1 MKLKALAM
9 AAMVGLGTLPMAL
22 QAAEVPEGP
31 HVVTSGTASVDAT
44 PDIATLAIEVSVS
57 SKDAAQAKKQVD
69 ERVAQYFDFLQ
80 KNNIEKKDISAANLR
95 TQPEYDYLKTGES
108 VLKGYRAVRQV
119 QVTLRQLDK
128 LNELL
133 DGALKSGLNE
143 IRAVELG
150 VAKPDVY
157 REQARQKRSRTR
169 LSRPNPWPKASTP
182 SWGRCTAFATGLP
195 TTSRCRWRGCIRR
208 PVRRRKA
215 TRRKPMNSKAFTS
228 TIRWMWCSSCSATP
242 CSKVFVLK
250 KRFAAANLFVL
261 ILTQHLVAVFQQ
273 RVGHFA
279 HHAAFRREAVP
290 VQHAALVQPG
300 VRSISSP
307 DASSFRSAGEG
318 SYSRWC
324 PGVPAARRLPTS
336 SRCGRARC
344 PATDRSSAAGTPGAC
359 RRDDR
364 RPPPALSAARAG
376 DAAREVALGEAAGG
390 HEQIVQC
397 PSRSTRQLG
406 SGCG

>member
-1 MKLKALAM
+1 M

-22 QAAEVPEGP
+22 QAAELPEGP

-157 REQARQKRSRTR
+157 REQARQKAIENATQQAESLAKGFHAKLGPVYSIRYRVANYQPMPVAR
-169 LSRPNPWPKASTP
+169 MYK
-182 SWGRCTAFATGLP
+182 TAG
-195 TTSRCRWRGCIRR
+195 
-208 PVRRRKA
+208 
-215 TRRKPMNSKAFTS
+215 
-228 TIRWMWCSSCSATP
+228 
-242 CSKVFVLK
+242 
-250 KRFAAANLFVL
+250 AAAEN
-261 ILTQHLVAVFQQ
+261 
-273 RVGHFA
+273 
-279 HHAAFRREAVP
+279 
-290 VQHAALVQPG
+290 
-300 VRSISSP
+300 
-307 DASSFRSAGEG
+307 
-318 SYSRWC
+318 
-324 PGVPAARRLPTS
+324 
-336 SRCGRARC
+336 
-344 PATDRSSAAGTPGAC
+344 
-359 RRDDR
+359 
-364 RPPPALSAARAG
+364 
-376 DAAREVALGEAAGG
+376 DAAQTYEQQSIHFDDQVDVVFELQRNAA
-390 HEQIVQC
+390 Q
-397 PSRSTRQLG
+397 
-406 SGCG
+406 

>member
-22 QAAEVPEGP
+22 QAAELPEGP

-157 REQARQKRSRTR
+157 REQARQKAIE
-169 LSRPNPWPKASTP
+169 N
-182 SWGRCTAFATGLP
+182 ATQQAESL
-195 TTSRCRWRGCIRR
+195 
-208 PVRRRKA
+208 A
-215 TRRKPMNSKAFTS
+215 
-228 TIRWMWCSSCSATP
+228 
-242 CSKVFVLK
+242 
-250 KRFAAANLFVL
+250 KRFHAKLGPVYSIRYRVANYQPMPVARMYKAAGAAAEN
-261 ILTQHLVAVFQQ
+261 
-273 RVGHFA
+273 
-279 HHAAFRREAVP
+279 
-290 VQHAALVQPG
+290 
-300 VRSISSP
+300 
-307 DASSFRSAGEG
+307 
-318 SYSRWC
+318 
-324 PGVPAARRLPTS
+324 
-336 SRCGRARC
+336 
-344 PATDRSSAAGTPGAC
+344 
-359 RRDDR
+359 
-364 RPPPALSAARAG
+364 
-376 DAAREVALGEAAGG
+376 DAAQTYEQQSIHFDDQVDVVFELQRNAA
-390 HEQIVQC
+390 Q
-397 PSRSTRQLG
+397 
-406 SGCG
+406 

>member
-290 VQHAALVQPG
+290 VQHAALVQPRRQIDQFTG
-300 VRSISSP
+300 CQLLFDLQVRIIQQVVP
-307 DASSFRSAGEG
+307 WRASCTKASDEFTMWQGTLPGDRSKFCCRNA
-318 SYSRWC
+318 WC
-324 PGVPAARRLPTS
+324 MS
-336 SRCGRARC
+336 SR
-344 PATDRSSAAGTPGAC
+344 
-359 RRDDR
+359 
-364 RPPPALSAARAG
+364 
-376 DAAREVALGEAAGG
+376 
-390 HEQIVQC
+390 
-397 PSRSTRQLG
+397 
-406 SGCG
+406 

>member
-1 MKLKALAM
+1 MAM
-9 AAMVGLGTLPMAL
+9 AAMIGLGTLPLAL

-31 HVVTSGTASVDAT
+31 HVVTSGTSSVDAT

-157 REQARQKRSRTR
+157 REQARQKAIENATQQA
-169 LSRPNPWPKASTP
+169 ASLAKGFNAKLGP
-182 SWGRCTAFATGLP
+182 VYS
-195 TTSRCRWRGCIRR
+195 IRYHVANYQPM
-208 PVRRRKA
+208 PVARMYK
-215 TRRKPMNSKAFTS
+215 
-228 TIRWMWCSSCSATP
+228 SAG
-242 CSKVFVLK
+242 
-250 KRFAAANLFVL
+250 AAAESD
-261 ILTQHLVAVFQQ
+261 VAQTYEQQSIHFDDQVDVVFELQ
-273 RVGHFA
+273 RN
-279 HHAAFRREAVP
+279 AA
-290 VQHAALVQPG
+290 Q
-300 VRSISSP
+300 
-307 DASSFRSAGEG
+307 
-318 SYSRWC
+318 
-324 PGVPAARRLPTS
+324 
-336 SRCGRARC
+336 
-344 PATDRSSAAGTPGAC
+344 
-359 RRDDR
+359 
-364 RPPPALSAARAG
+364 
-376 DAAREVALGEAAGG
+376 
-390 HEQIVQC
+390 
-397 PSRSTRQLG
+397 
-406 SGCG
+406 

>member
-9 AAMVGLGTLPMAL
+9 AAMVGLGTLPLAL

-31 HVVTSGTASVDAT
+31 HVVTSGTSSVDVT

-128 LNELL
+128 LNGLL

-157 REQARQKRSRTR
+157 REQARQKAIENATQQAASLAKGFNAKLGPVYSIRYHVANYQPMPVARMY
-169 LSRPNPWPKASTP
+169 KAA
-182 SWGRCTAFATGLP
+182 G
-195 TTSRCRWRGCIRR
+195 
-208 PVRRRKA
+208 
-215 TRRKPMNSKAFTS
+215 
-228 TIRWMWCSSCSATP
+228 
-242 CSKVFVLK
+242 
-250 KRFAAANLFVL
+250 AAAEN
-261 ILTQHLVAVFQQ
+261 
-273 RVGHFA
+273 
-279 HHAAFRREAVP
+279 
-290 VQHAALVQPG
+290 
-300 VRSISSP
+300 
-307 DASSFRSAGEG
+307 
-318 SYSRWC
+318 
-324 PGVPAARRLPTS
+324 
-336 SRCGRARC
+336 
-344 PATDRSSAAGTPGAC
+344 
-359 RRDDR
+359 
-364 RPPPALSAARAG
+364 
-376 DAAREVALGEAAGG
+376 DAAQTYEQQSIHFDDQVDVVFELQRNAA
-390 HEQIVQC
+390 Q
-397 PSRSTRQLG
+397 
-406 SGCG
+406 

>member
-9 AAMVGLGTLPMAL
+9 AAMIGLGTLPLAL

-31 HVVTSGTASVDAT
+31 HVVTSGTSSVDAT

-143 IRAVELG
+143 IRSVELG

-157 REQARQKRSRTR
+157 REQARQKAIENATQQA
-169 LSRPNPWPKASTP
+169 ASLAKGFNAKLGP
-182 SWGRCTAFATGLP
+182 VYS
-195 TTSRCRWRGCIRR
+195 IRYHVANYQPM
-208 PVRRRKA
+208 PVARMYK
-215 TRRKPMNSKAFTS
+215 
-228 TIRWMWCSSCSATP
+228 
-242 CSKVFVLK
+242 
-250 KRFAAANLFVL
+250 
-261 ILTQHLVAVFQQ
+261 
-273 RVGHFA
+273 
-279 HHAAFRREAVP
+279 
-290 VQHAALVQPG
+290 
-300 VRSISSP
+300 
-307 DASSFRSAGEG
+307 SAGG
-318 SYSRWC
+318 
-324 PGVPAARRLPTS
+324 
-336 SRCGRARC
+336 
-344 PATDRSSAAGTPGAC
+344 
-359 RRDDR
+359 
-364 RPPPALSAARAG
+364 
-376 DAAREVALGEAAGG
+376 
-390 HEQIVQC
+390 
-397 PSRSTRQLG
+397 G
-406 SGCG
+406 SGK